1 MESFSPM
8 SLDVLNVRIF
18 LPVANV
24 CNFNTLGP
32 FTNKTLSP
40 RSFGFTL
47 LILFSIMHVS
57 SRMFANPAGSFAG
70 VC

>member
-1 MESFSPM
+1 MESFSPT
-8 SLDVLNVRIF
+8 SLGVLNVMIF
-18 LPVANV
+18 RPVANV

-32 FTNKTLSP
+32 FTNTTLSP

-57 SRMFANPAGSFAG
+57 SRMFVDPAGSSSG
-70 VC
+70 VW